1 MKGQLSSAH
10 IDAINRHRRV
20 IVNFDV
26 ISADGAR
33 FATKAIERLIEWKFM
48 FTDEPGTHIDSICW
62 SWGEGHQAPYP
73 SDVLPLYDSP
83 GFKKWADDGINIVQV
98 FLEAAKQRDI
108 ESFFSYRING
118 SDNDLGPV
126 AKIPMKEAHPD
137 WLIHIWNANGYW
149 NFALDGVHEY
159 KLRILRE
166 AAEDYDFD
174 GIELDFARV
183 CPVLPPGHQWE
194 YRDRLTDFIRATRA
208 MLLEVGRKRGR
219 PFLLAVRIPE
229 NLEGC
234 HFDGIDAET
243 WAQEELLDIFVM
255 GCRSFDVDIPAFRRI
270 TEGTNIKLYP
280 CIDDHHASDGYQWP
294 PIEVMRGVAA
304 NWYQQGAD
312 GVQTFNFAHAT
323 PEETDRLL
331 GQMYLEKGWGT
342 HRQAYQ
348 EIGDSDALKHK
359 NKIFVVQ
366 RRGGG
371 HGTTVIPNPEDWST
385 PRFMYFNT
393 NMFGQLPAPL
403 DNDGKVDTLLTI
415 AVADD
420 ASAEADRVDQITLR
434 LLLSDPEAE
443 NLPDDERL
451 QQVTVATIGHPD
463 TLQNNPA
470 AKGIED
476 QIEVR
481 VNNILL
487 ETPKIEE
494 GWLVFAVQPKF
505 LAVGDN
511 LVGVRV
517 SGSGKGIPAPM
528 RSTEVQ
534 HQILIEKLEV
544 HLKYR

>member
-1 MKGQLSSAH
+1 MKRQLSSEH
-10 IDAINRHRRV
+10 INAINRRRRV

-26 ISADGAR
+26 ISSDGAR
-33 FATKAIERLIEWKFM
+33 FATKEIERLVEWKFM
-48 FTDEPGTHIDSICW
+48 FADEPGTHIDSIYW

-73 SDVLPLYDSP
+73 SEVLPLYDSP

-98 FLEAAKQRDI
+98 FLEASKQRGI
-108 ESFFSYRING
+108 EAFFSYRING

-126 AKIPMKEAHPD
+126 AEIPMKEAHPD
-137 WLIHIWNANGYW
+137 WLIHTWNANGYW
-149 NFALDGVHEY
+149 NFAIEGVHEY
-159 KLRILRE
+159 KLSILRE
-166 AAEDYDFD
+166 AAENYDFD

-208 MLLEVGRKRGR
+208 MLLEVARKRGR
-219 PFLLAVRIPE
+219 PFLLAARIPE

-304 NWYQQGAD
+304 NWYQQSAD

-323 PEETDRLL
+323 PEGTDRTV
-331 GQMYLEKGWGT
+331 GQMYLERGWGT
-342 HRQAYQ
+342 HRRAYQ
-348 EIGDSDALKHK
+348 EIGDSDSLKHK

-393 NMFGQLPAPL
+393 NMFGQLPAPI
-403 DNDGKVDTLLTI
+403 DNDGVVDTLLTI

-420 ASAEADRVDQITLR
+420 VAAEVDRVDQITLR

-443 NLPDDERL
+443 NLSDDDRL
-451 QQVTVATIGHPD
+451 QRVTVATIGHPD
-463 TLQNNPA
+463 TLQNTPA
-470 AKGIED
+470 AKEIED
-476 QIEVR
+476 QIDVR
-481 VNNILL
+481 INNILL
-487 ETPKIEE
+487 GTPMVEE

-517 SGSGKGIPAPM
+517 TERPADA
-528 RSTEVQ
+528 Q

-544 HLKYR
+544 HLEYR

>member
-1 MKGQLSSAH
+1 MKEQLPSEH
-10 IDAINRHRRV
+10 IDAINRRRRV

-33 FATKAIERLIEWKFM
+33 FATKELERLVEWKFM
-48 FTDEPGTHIDSICW
+48 FADEPGTHIDTICW

-73 SDVLPLYDSP
+73 SAILPLYDSP
-83 GFKKWADDGINIVQV
+83 GFKAWADEGVNIVQV
-98 FLEAAKQRDI
+98 FLDASKQRGI
-108 ESFFSYRING
+108 EAFFSYRING

-126 AKIPMKEAHPD
+126 AEIPMKEAHPD
-137 WLIHIWNANGYW
+137 WLIHTWNANGYW
-149 NFALDGVHEY
+149 NFAVEGVHEY
-159 KLRILRE
+159 KLSILRE
-166 AAEDYDFD
+166 AAEDYNFD

-194 YRDRLTDFIRATRA
+194 YRDRLTDFIRAIRA
-208 MLLEVGRKRGR
+208 MLQEAARKRGR

-243 WAQEELLDIFVM
+243 WAQEELIDIFVM

-270 TEGTNIKLYP
+270 TEGTHIKLYP

-323 PEETDRLL
+323 PEGTDRVV

-342 HRQAYQ
+342 HRQAYH
-348 EIGDSDALKHK
+348 EIGDPDALKHK
-359 NKIFVVQ
+359 DKIFVVQ

-371 HGTTVIPNPEDWST
+371 HGTIVIPNPEDWST

-393 NMFGQLPAPL
+393 NMFGPLPAAI
-403 DNDGKVDTLLTI
+403 DNNGVVDTLLTI

-420 ASAEADRVDQITLR
+420 VTAEADRVDQITLR

-443 NLPDDERL
+443 NLPDDQRL
-451 QQVTVATIGHPD
+451 QPVTVATIGHPG
-463 TLQNNPA
+463 TLENTPA

-481 VNNILL
+481 VNNIRLG
-487 ETPKIEE
+487 TPTVEE

-511 LVGVRV
+511 LVGLRV
-517 SGSGKGIPAPM
+517 
-528 RSTEVQ
+528 TERPVDIRG
-534 HQILIEKLEV
+534 QILVEKLEV
-544 HLKYR
+544 HLEYR

>member
-1 MKGQLSSAH
+1 MKGQLSSEH
-10 IDAINRHRRV
+10 IDAINRRRRV

-33 FATKAIERLIEWKFM
+33 FATKAIERLVEWKFM
-48 FTDEPGTHIDSICW
+48 FADEPGTHIDSIYW

-83 GFKKWADDGINIVQV
+83 GFKKWADDGVNIVQV

-126 AKIPMKEAHPD
+126 AEIPMKEAHPD

-149 NFALDGVHEY
+149 NFALEGVHEY
-159 KLRILRE
+159 KLRVLRE
-166 AAEDYDFD
+166 AAENYDFD

-194 YRDRLTDFIRATRA
+194 YRDKLTDFIRATRA
-208 MLLEVGRKRGR
+208 MLLEVARKRGR
-219 PFLLAVRIPE
+219 PFLLAARIPE

-312 GVQTFNFAHAT
+312 GIQTFNFAHAT

-420 ASAEADRVDQITLR
+420 VSAETDRIDRITLH

-443 NLPDDERL
+443 NLTDDERL
-451 QQVTVATIGHPD
+451 QPVTVATIGHPD
-463 TLQNNPA
+463 TLQNTPA

-494 GWLVFAVQPKF
+494 GWLVFAVQSKF

-517 SGSGKGIPAPM
+517 TGCGRGIPAPM
-528 RSTEVQ
+528 HSTDLR

-544 HLKYR
+544 HLEYR

>member
-1 MKGQLSSAH
+1 MKGQLSSEH
-10 IDAINRHRRV
+10 IDAINRHRRI

-33 FATKAIERLIEWKFM
+33 FATKEIERLVEWKFM
-48 FTDEPGTHIDSICW
+48 FADAPGTHIDSIYW

-83 GFKKWADDGINIVQV
+83 GFKKWADDGVNIVQV
-98 FLEAAKQRDI
+98 FLDAAKQRGI

-126 AKIPMKEAHPD
+126 AKIPMKEEHPD
-137 WLIHIWNANGYW
+137 WLIHLWNANGYW
-149 NFALDGVHEY
+149 NFALEEVHEY
-159 KLRILRE
+159 KLSILRE

-208 MLLEVGRKRGR
+208 MLQEVAHKRGR
-219 PFLLAVRIPE
+219 PLLLAARIPE

-234 HFDGIDAET
+234 HFDGIDPET
-243 WAQEELLDIFVM
+243 WAREELLDIFVM

-294 PIEVMRGVAA
+294 PIEVMRGVVA
-304 NWYQQGAD
+304 NWYHQGAD
-312 GVQTFNFAHAT
+312 GIQTFNFAHAT
-323 PEETDRLL
+323 PEGTDRLL
-331 GQMYLEKGWGT
+331 GQMYLEKGWHT

-348 EIGDSDALKHK
+348 EIGESEDLKHK

-393 NMFGQLPAPL
+393 NMFGQLPAPI
-403 DNDGKVDTLLTI
+403 DNNGAVDTLLTI

-420 ASAEADRVDQITLR
+420 VAAEADYVNRITLR
-434 LLLSDPEAE
+434 LLLSDPEAA
-443 NLPDDERL
+443 NLPDDQRL
-451 QQVTVATIGHPD
+451 QPVTVATIGHPG
-463 TLQNNPA
+463 TLQNSPA

-481 VNNILL
+481 VNNIRLG
-487 ETPKIEE
+487 TPTVDE

-517 SGSGKGIPAPM
+517 SGCGRGIPAPM

-534 HQILIEKLEV
+534 HQILIEKLEI
-544 HLKYR
+544 HLEYR

>member
-10 IDAINRHRRV
+10 IDAINRRRRI

-33 FATKAIERLIEWKFM
+33 FATKEIERLIEWKFM
-48 FTDEPGTHIDSICW
+48 FTDEPGTHIDSISW

-83 GFKKWADDGINIVQV
+83 GFKRWADDGINIVQA
-98 FLEAAKQRDI
+98 FLEASKQRDI

-126 AKIPMKEAHPD
+126 AEIPMKESHPD
-137 WLIHIWNANGYW
+137 WLIHTWNANGYW
-149 NFALDGVHEY
+149 NFALEGVHEY
-159 KLRILRE
+159 KLSILRE

-194 YRDRLTDFIRATRA
+194 HRDRLTDFIRATRA
-208 MLLEVGRKRGR
+208 MLLEIGRKRGR
-219 PFLLAVRIPE
+219 PLLLAARIPE

-234 HFDGIDAET
+234 HFDGIDPET
-243 WAQEELLDIFVM
+243 WAREELLDIFVM

-270 TEGTNIKLYP
+270 TAGTNIKLYP

-304 NWYQQGAD
+304 NWYQQGVA

-323 PEETDRLL
+323 PEGTDRTV
-331 GQMYLEKGWGT
+331 GQMYLEKGWRT

-359 NKIFVVQ
+359 NKSFVVQ

-371 HGTTVIPNPEDWST
+371 HGTIVIPNPEDWST

-420 ASAEADRVDQITLR
+420 VAAEADRVDQIRLR
-434 LLLSDPEAE
+434 LLLSDPEAPPSIPPQAGGGVE
-443 NLPDDERL
+443 DRWLER
-451 QQVTVATIGHPD
+451 VTVATIGHPG
-463 TLQNNPA
+463 TLENTPA
-470 AKGIED
+470 ARGIED

-487 ETPKIEE
+487 GTPTVEE

-511 LVGVRV
+511 LVGVRATER
-517 SGSGKGIPAPM
+517 PADA
-528 RSTEVQ
+528 R

-544 HLKYR
+544 HVEYR

>member
-1 MKGQLSSAH
+1 MKGQLSSEH
-10 IDAINRHRRV
+10 IDAINRRRRV

-26 ISADGAR
+26 IAADGAR
-33 FATKAIERLIEWKFM
+33 FATKEIERLVEWKFM
-48 FTDEPGTHIDSICW
+48 FADEPGTHIDSIYW

-73 SDVLPLYDSP
+73 SEVLPLYDSP
-83 GFKKWADDGINIVQV
+83 GFKKWADDGINIVRV
-98 FLEAAKQRDI
+98 FLEASKQRGI
-108 ESFFSYRING
+108 EAFFSYRING

-126 AKIPMKEAHPD
+126 AEIPMKEAHPD
-137 WLIHIWNANGYW
+137 WLIHTWNANGYW
-149 NFALDGVHEY
+149 NFAIEGVHEY
-159 KLRILRE
+159 KLHILRE
-166 AAEDYDFD
+166 AAENYDFD

-208 MLLEVGRKRGR
+208 MLLEVARKRGR
-219 PFLLAVRIPE
+219 PFLLAARIPE

-294 PIEVMRGVAA
+294 PIEVMRGVAV

-323 PEETDRLL
+323 PEGTDRTV

-348 EIGDSDALKHK
+348 EIGDSDSLKHK

-403 DNDGKVDTLLTI
+403 DNEGKVDTLLTI

-420 ASAEADRVDQITLR
+420 VAAEVDRVDQITLR

-443 NLPDDERL
+443 NLPEDRRL
-451 QQVTVATIGHPD
+451 QPVTVATIGHPD
-463 TLQNNPA
+463 TLQNTPA
-470 AKGIED
+470 AKEIED
-476 QIEVR
+476 QIDVR
-481 VNNILL
+481 INNILL
-487 ETPKIEE
+487 GTPMVKE
-494 GWLVFAVQPKF
+494 GWLVFAIQPKF
-505 LAVGDN
+505 LAAGDN

-517 SGSGKGIPAPM
+517 TERP
-528 RSTEVQ
+528 TEVR

-544 HLKYR
+544 HLEYR

>member
-1 MKGQLSSAH
+1 
-10 IDAINRHRRV
+10 
-20 IVNFDV
+20 
-26 ISADGAR
+26 
-33 FATKAIERLIEWKFM
+33 
-48 FTDEPGTHIDSICW
+48 
-62 SWGEGHQAPYP
+62 
-73 SDVLPLYDSP
+73 
-83 GFKKWADDGINIVQV
+83 
-98 FLEAAKQRDI
+98 
-108 ESFFSYRING
+108 
-118 SDNDLGPV
+118 
-126 AKIPMKEAHPD
+126 
-137 WLIHIWNANGYW
+137 
-149 NFALDGVHEY
+149 
-159 KLRILRE
+159 
-166 AAEDYDFD
+166 
-174 GIELDFARV
+174 
-183 CPVLPPGHQWE
+183 
-194 YRDRLTDFIRATRA
+194 
-208 MLLEVGRKRGR
+208 
-219 PFLLAVRIPE
+219 
-229 NLEGC
+229 
-234 HFDGIDAET
+234 
-243 WAQEELLDIFVM
+243 
-255 GCRSFDVDIPAFRRI
+255 
-270 TEGTNIKLYP
+270 
-280 CIDDHHASDGYQWP
+280 
-294 PIEVMRGVAA
+294 MRGVAA
-304 NWYQQGAD
+304 NWYLLGAD
-312 GVQTFNFAHAT
+312 GIQTFNFAHAT

-420 ASAEADRVDQITLR
+420 VSAETDRVDRITLH

-443 NLPDDERL
+443 NLTDDQRL
-451 QQVTVATIGHPD
+451 QPVTVATIGHPD
-463 TLQNNPA
+463 TLQNTPP

-494 GWLVFAVQPKF
+494 GWLVFAVQSKF

-517 SGSGKGIPAPM
+517 TGCGRGIPAPM
-528 RSTEVQ
+528 RSTDAQ

-544 HLKYR
+544 HLEYR

>member
-1 MKGQLSSAH
+1 MKGQLSPEH
-10 IDAINRHRRV
+10 IDALNRRRRV
-20 IVNFDV
+20 IINFDV
-26 ISADGAR
+26 IAADGAR
-33 FATKAIERLIEWKFM
+33 FATKEIEQLVEWKFM
-48 FTDEPGTHIDSICW
+48 FADEPGTHIDSICW

-73 SDVLPLYDSP
+73 SEVLPLYDSP
-83 GFKKWADDGINIVQV
+83 GFKKWSDDGINIVQV
-98 FLEAAKQRDI
+98 FLEASKQRGI
-108 ESFFSYRING
+108 EAFFSYRING

-126 AKIPMKEAHPD
+126 AEIPMKEAHPD
-137 WLIHIWNANGYW
+137 WLIHTWNANGYW
-149 NFALDGVHEY
+149 NFAIEGVHEY
-159 KLRILRE
+159 KLSILRE
-166 AAEDYDFD
+166 AAENYDFD

-194 YRDRLTDFIRATRA
+194 YRDRLTDFIRATRE
-208 MLLEVGRKRGR
+208 MLLEVARKRGR
-219 PFLLAVRIPE
+219 PLLLAARVPE

-270 TEGTNIKLYP
+270 TAGTNIKLYP

-312 GVQTFNFAHAT
+312 GIETFNFAHAT
-323 PEETDRLL
+323 PEGTDRTV

-342 HRQAYQ
+342 HRQAYH
-348 EIGDSDALKHK
+348 EIGDSNALKHK
-359 NKIFVVQ
+359 DKIFVVQ

-393 NMFGQLPAPL
+393 NMFGSLPAPL
-403 DNDGKVDTLLTI
+403 DNDGVVDTLLTI

-420 ASAEADRVDQITLR
+420 VAAEADRVDQIALR
-434 LLLSDPEAE
+434 LLLSDLEAE
-443 NLPDDERL
+443 SLPEDRRL
-451 QQVTVATIGHPD
+451 QPVTVATIGHPG
-463 TLQNNPA
+463 TLQNIPA

-487 ETPKIEE
+487 GTPAAEE

-517 SGSGKGIPAPM
+517 TERP
-528 RSTEVQ
+528 TEVR

-544 HLKYR
+544 HIEYR

>member
-1 MKGQLSSAH
+1 MKGQLSAAH
-10 IDAINRHRRV
+10 IDAINRRRRV

-26 ISADGAR
+26 ISADGER
-33 FATKAIERLIEWKFM
+33 FATKEIERLVEWKFM
-48 FTDEPGTHIDSICW
+48 FADEPGTYIDSIYW

-73 SDVLPLYDSP
+73 SEVLPLYDSP

-126 AKIPMKEAHPD
+126 AEIPMKEAHPD
-137 WLIHIWNANGYW
+137 WLIHTWNANGYW
-149 NFALDGVHEY
+149 NFALEDVHEY
-159 KLRILRE
+159 KLSILRE
-166 AAEDYDFD
+166 AAENYDFD

-208 MLLEVGRKRGR
+208 MLQDVGCKRGR
-219 PFLLAVRIPE
+219 PLLLAARIPE

-234 HFDGIDAET
+234 HFDGIDPEM
-243 WAQEELLDIFVM
+243 WAREELLDIFVM
-255 GCRSFDVDIPAFRRI
+255 GCRSFDVDVPAFRRI
-270 TEGTNIKLYP
+270 AEGTNIKLYP

-294 PIEVMRGVAA
+294 GIEVMRGVVA

-323 PEETDRLL
+323 PEGTDRLL
-331 GQMYLEKGWGT
+331 GQMYLERGWET
-342 HRQAYQ
+342 HRRAYQ
-348 EIGDSDALKHK
+348 EIGDPVDLKYK
-359 NKIFVVQ
+359 NKIFVAQ

-371 HGTTVIPNPEDWST
+371 HGTIVIPNPEDWST

-393 NMFGQLPAPL
+393 NMFGQLPAPV

-420 ASAEADRVDQITLR
+420 VDADADCVDQITLR

-443 NLPDDERL
+443 NLPDDQRL
-451 QQVTVATIGHPD
+451 QSVTVATIGHPG
-463 TLQNNPA
+463 TLQNTPA

-481 VNNILL
+481 VNNICLG
-487 ETPKIEE
+487 TARIEE

-517 SGSGKGIPAPM
+517 IGGGRGIPAPM
-528 RSTEVQ
+528 RSPDAQ

-544 HLKYR
+544 HLEYH

>member
-1 MKGQLSSAH
+1 MKRQLSSEH
-10 IDAINRHRRV
+10 IDAINRRRRV

-26 ISADGAR
+26 ISSDGAR
-33 FATKAIERLIEWKFM
+33 FATKEIERLVEWKFM
-48 FTDEPGTHIDSICW
+48 FADEPGTHIDSIYW

-73 SDVLPLYDSP
+73 SEVLPLYDSP
-83 GFKKWADDGINIVQV
+83 GFKKWSDDGINIVQV
-98 FLEAAKQRDI
+98 FLEASKQRGI
-108 ESFFSYRING
+108 EAFFSYRING

-126 AKIPMKEAHPD
+126 AKIPMKETHSD
-137 WLIHIWNANGYW
+137 WLIHTWNANGYW
-149 NFALDGVHEY
+149 NFAIEGVHEY
-159 KLRILRE
+159 KLTILRE
-166 AAEDYDFD
+166 AAENYDFD

-208 MLLEVGRKRGR
+208 MLLEVARKRGR
-219 PFLLAVRIPE
+219 PFLLAARIPE

-294 PIEVMRGVAA
+294 SIEVMRGVAA

-323 PEETDRLL
+323 PEGTDRTV

-348 EIGDSDALKHK
+348 EIGDSDSLKHK

-393 NMFGQLPAPL
+393 NMFGQLPTPL

-420 ASAEADRVDQITLR
+420 VAAEEGRVERITLR

-443 NLPDDERL
+443 NLSDDDRL
-451 QQVTVATIGHPD
+451 QRVTVATIGHPD
-463 TLQNNPA
+463 TLQNIPA
-470 AKGIED
+470 AKGVED

-487 ETPKIEE
+487 GTPTVLD
-494 GWLVFAVQPKF
+494 GWLVFAIQPKF

-511 LVGVRV
+511 LVGVQVTER
-517 SGSGKGIPAPM
+517 P
-528 RSTEVQ
+528 TEVR

-544 HLKYR
+544 HLEYR

>member
-1 MKGQLSSAH
+1 MRL
-10 IDAINRHRRV
+10 NRRRRV

-26 ISADGAR
+26 IAADGAR
-33 FATKAIERLIEWKFM
+33 FATKEIEQLVEWKFM
-48 FTDEPGTHIDSICW
+48 FADEPGTHIDSICW

-73 SDVLPLYDSP
+73 SEVLPLYDSP
-83 GFKKWADDGINIVQV
+83 GFKRWSDDGINIVQV
-98 FLEAAKQRDI
+98 FLEASKQRGI
-108 ESFFSYRING
+108 EAFFSYRING

-126 AKIPMKEAHPD
+126 AEIPMKEAHPD
-137 WLIHIWNANGYW
+137 WLIHTWNANGYW
-149 NFALDGVHEY
+149 NFAIEGVHEY
-159 KLRILRE
+159 KLSILRE
-166 AAEDYDFD
+166 AAENYDFD

-194 YRDRLTDFIRATRA
+194 YRDRLTDFIRATRE
-208 MLLEVGRKRGR
+208 MLLEIARKRGR
-219 PFLLAVRIPE
+219 PLLLATRVPE

-243 WAQEELLDIFVM
+243 WAQEGLLDIFVM
-255 GCRSFDVDIPAFRRI
+255 GCRSFDVDIAAFRRI
-270 TEGTNIKLYP
+270 TAGTNIKLYP

-312 GVQTFNFAHAT
+312 GIETFNFAHAT
-323 PEETDRLL
+323 PEGTDRTV
-331 GQMYLEKGWGT
+331 GQMYLERGWGT
-342 HRQAYQ
+342 HRQAYH
-348 EIGDSDALKHK
+348 EIGDSDALKRED
-359 NKIFVVQ
+359 KIFVVQ

-393 NMFGQLPAPL
+393 NMFGPLPAPL
-403 DNDGKVDTLLTI
+403 DNDGVVDTLLTI
-415 AVADD
+415 AVADGVTAD
-420 ASAEADRVDQITLR
+420 ADCVDRITLR

-443 NLPDDERL
+443 NLPDDDRL
-451 QQVTVATIGHPD
+451 QPVTVATIGHPD
-463 TLQNNPA
+463 TLQNIPA

-487 ETPKIEE
+487 GTPMVEE

-505 LAVGDN
+505 LAVADN

-517 SGSGKGIPAPM
+517 TGGGRGIPAPI
-528 RSTEVQ
+528 RPADAQ

-544 HLKYR
+544 HIEYR

>member
-1 MKGQLSSAH
+1 MKRQLSSEH
-10 IDAINRHRRV
+10 INAINRRRRV

-26 ISADGAR
+26 ISSDGAR
-33 FATKAIERLIEWKFM
+33 FATKEIERLVEWKFM
-48 FTDEPGTHIDSICW
+48 FADEPGTHIDSIYW

-73 SDVLPLYDSP
+73 SEVLPLYDSP
-83 GFKKWADDGINIVQV
+83 GFKKWSDDGINIVQV
-98 FLEAAKQRDI
+98 FLEASKQRGI
-108 ESFFSYRING
+108 EAFFSYRING

-126 AKIPMKEAHPD
+126 AKIPMKETHSD
-137 WLIHIWNANGYW
+137 WLIHTWNANGYW
-149 NFALDGVHEY
+149 NFAVEGVHEY
-159 KLRILRE
+159 KLTILRE
-166 AAEDYDFD
+166 AAENYDFD

-208 MLLEVGRKRGR
+208 MLLEVARKRGR
-219 PFLLAVRIPE
+219 PFLLAARIPE

-304 NWYQQGAD
+304 NWYQQSAD

-323 PEETDRLL
+323 PEGTDRTV
-331 GQMYLEKGWGT
+331 GQMYLERGWGT
-342 HRQAYQ
+342 HRRAYQ
-348 EIGDSDALKHK
+348 EIGDSDSLKHK

-393 NMFGQLPAPL
+393 NMFGQLPAPI
-403 DNDGKVDTLLTI
+403 DNDGVVDTLLTI

-420 ASAEADRVDQITLR
+420 VAAEVDRVDQITLR

-443 NLPDDERL
+443 NLSDDDRL
-451 QQVTVATIGHPD
+451 QRVTVATIGHPD
-463 TLQNNPA
+463 TLQNTPA
-470 AKGIED
+470 AKEIED
-476 QIEVR
+476 QIDVR
-481 VNNILL
+481 INNILL
-487 ETPKIEE
+487 GTPMVEE

-517 SGSGKGIPAPM
+517 TERPADA
-528 RSTEVQ
+528 Q

-544 HLKYR
+544 HLEYR

>member
-1 MKGQLSSAH
+1 MKEQLSSEH
-10 IDAINRHRRV
+10 IDAINRRRRV

-26 ISADGAR
+26 ISSDGAR
-33 FATKAIERLIEWKFM
+33 FATKETERLVEWKFM
-48 FTDEPGTHIDSICW
+48 FADEPGTHIDSIYW

-73 SDVLPLYDSP
+73 SEVLPLYDSP
-83 GFKKWADDGINIVQV
+83 GFKKWADDGINIVRV
-98 FLEAAKQRDI
+98 FLEASKQRGI
-108 ESFFSYRING
+108 EAFFSYRING

-126 AKIPMKEAHPD
+126 AEIPMKEAHPD
-137 WLIHIWNANGYW
+137 WLIHTWNANGYW
-149 NFALDGVHEY
+149 NFAIEGVHEY

-166 AAEDYDFD
+166 AAENYDFD

-183 CPVLPPGHQWE
+183 CPVLPPGHQWK

-294 PIEVMRGVAA
+294 SIEVMRGVAA

-323 PEETDRLL
+323 PEGTDRTV

-342 HRQAYQ
+342 QRQAYQ
-348 EIGDSDALKHK
+348 EIGDSDSLKHK
-359 NKIFVVQ
+359 NKTFVVQ

-403 DNDGKVDTLLTI
+403 DNEGKVDTLLTI

-420 ASAEADRVDQITLR
+420 VAAEVDRVDQITLR
-434 LLLSDPEAE
+434 LLLSDPETE
-443 NLPDDERL
+443 NLSDDDRL
-451 QQVTVATIGHPD
+451 QRVTVATIGHPG
-463 TLQNNPA
+463 TLQNIPA
-470 AKGIED
+470 VKGVED

-487 ETPKIEE
+487 GTPTVEG

-505 LAVGDN
+505 LAVSDN

-517 SGSGKGIPAPM
+517 TERP
-528 RSTEVQ
+528 TEVR

-544 HLKYR
+544 HLEYH

>member
-1 MKGQLSSAH
+1 MKRQLSSEH
-10 IDAINRHRRV
+10 IDAINRRRRV

-26 ISADGAR
+26 ISSDGAR
-33 FATKAIERLIEWKFM
+33 FATKEIERLVEWKFM
-48 FTDEPGTHIDSICW
+48 FADEPGTHIDSIYW

-73 SDVLPLYDSP
+73 SEVLPLYDSP
-83 GFKKWADDGINIVQV
+83 GFKKWSDDGINIVQV
-98 FLEAAKQRDI
+98 FLEASKQRGI
-108 ESFFSYRING
+108 EAFFSYRING

-126 AKIPMKEAHPD
+126 AKIPMKETHSD
-137 WLIHIWNANGYW
+137 WLIHTWNANGYW
-149 NFALDGVHEY
+149 NFAIEGVHEY
-159 KLRILRE
+159 KLTILRE
-166 AAEDYDFD
+166 AAENYDFD

-208 MLLEVGRKRGR
+208 MLLEVARKRGR
-219 PFLLAVRIPE
+219 PFLLAARIPE

-294 PIEVMRGVAA
+294 SIEVMRGVAA

-323 PEETDRLL
+323 PEGTDRTV

-348 EIGDSDALKHK
+348 EIGDSDSLKHK

-393 NMFGQLPAPL
+393 NMFGQLPTPL

-420 ASAEADRVDQITLR
+420 VAAEEGRVERITLR

-443 NLPDDERL
+443 NLSDDRRL
-451 QQVTVATIGHPD
+451 QRVTVATIGHPG
-463 TLQNNPA
+463 TLQNIPA
-470 AKGIED
+470 AKGVED

-487 ETPKIEE
+487 GTPTVLD
-494 GWLVFAVQPKF
+494 GWLVFAIQPKF

-517 SGSGKGIPAPM
+517 TERP
-528 RSTEVQ
+528 TEVR

-544 HLKYR
+544 HLEYR

>member
-1 MKGQLSSAH
+1 MKGQLSAAH
-10 IDAINRHRRV
+10 IDAINRRRRV

-26 ISADGAR
+26 ISADGER
-33 FATKAIERLIEWKFM
+33 FATKEVEQLVEWKFM
-48 FTDEPGTHIDSICW
+48 FADEPGTHIDSIYW

-73 SDVLPLYDSP
+73 SEVLPLYDSP

-98 FLEAAKQRDI
+98 FLDAAKQRGI

-126 AKIPMKEAHPD
+126 AEIPMKEAHPD
-137 WLIHIWNANGYW
+137 WLIHLWNANGYW
-149 NFALDGVHEY
+149 NFALEEVHEY
-159 KLRILRE
+159 KLSILRE

-208 MLLEVGRKRGR
+208 MLQEVAHKRGR
-219 PFLLAVRIPE
+219 PLLLAARLPE

-234 HFDGIDAET
+234 HFDGIDPET
-243 WAQEELLDIFVM
+243 WAREELLDIFVM

-294 PIEVMRGVAA
+294 PIEVMRGVVA
-304 NWYQQGAD
+304 NWYHQGAD
-312 GVQTFNFAHAT
+312 GIQTFNFAHAT
-323 PEETDRLL
+323 PEGTDRLL
-331 GQMYLEKGWGT
+331 GQMYLEKGWHT

-348 EIGDSDALKHK
+348 EIGESEDLKHK

-371 HGTTVIPNPEDWST
+371 HGTIVIPNPEDWST

-393 NMFGQLPAPL
+393 NMFGQLPAPM
-403 DNDGKVDTLLTI
+403 DNSGVVDTLLTI

-420 ASAEADRVDQITLR
+420 VAAEADRVNQIMLR
-434 LLLSDPEAE
+434 LLLSDLEAE
-443 NLPDDERL
+443 NLPDDQRL
-451 QQVTVATIGHPD
+451 QPVTVATIGHPG
-463 TLQNNPA
+463 TLQNTPA

-481 VNNILL
+481 INNLHL
-487 ETPKIEE
+487 GTPTVDE

-517 SGSGKGIPAPM
+517 SGCGRGIPAPM

-534 HQILIEKLEV
+534 HQILIEKLEI
-544 HLKYR
+544 HLEYR

>member
-1 MKGQLSSAH
+1 MKEQLSSEH
-10 IDAINRHRRV
+10 IDALNRCRRV

-33 FATKAIERLIEWKFM
+33 FATKAIERLVEWKFM
-48 FTDEPGTHIDSICW
+48 FADEPGTHIDSIYW
-62 SWGEGHQAPYP
+62 SWGEGHQVPYP

-83 GFKKWADDGINIVQV
+83 GFKKWADDGVNIVQV

-137 WLIHIWNANGYW
+137 WLIHLWNANGYW
-149 NFALDGVHEY
+149 NFALEDVHEY
-159 KLRILRE
+159 KLSILRE

-194 YRDRLTDFIRATRA
+194 YRDRLTDFIRATRT
-208 MLLEVGRKRGR
+208 MLQEVAHKRGR
-219 PFLLAVRIPE
+219 PLLLAARIPE

-243 WAQEELLDIFVM
+243 WAREELLDIFVM

-304 NWYQQGAD
+304 NWYLLGAD
-312 GVQTFNFAHAT
+312 GIQTFNFAHAT

-415 AVADD
+415 AVADNVD
-420 ASAEADRVDQITLR
+420 ADADRVNQITLR
-434 LLLSDPEAE
+434 LLLSDPEVE
-443 NLPDDERL
+443 NLTDDQRL
-451 QQVTVATIGHPD
+451 QPVTVATIGHPG
-463 TLQNNPA
+463 TLENNPA

-487 ETPKIEE
+487 EPPTIEE

-517 SGSGKGIPAPM
+517 SGCGRGIPAPM
-528 RSTEVQ
+528 HSPDAQ
-534 HQILIEKLEV
+534 HQILIEKLEI

>member
-1 MKGQLSSAH
+1 MKGQLSSEH
-10 IDAINRHRRV
+10 IDAINRRRRI

-33 FATKAIERLIEWKFM
+33 FATKEIERLVEWKFM
-48 FTDEPGTHIDSICW
+48 FADEPGTHIDSIYW

-83 GFKKWADDGINIVQV
+83 GFKKWADEGINIVQV
-98 FLEAAKQRDI
+98 FLEAAKQRGI

-126 AKIPMKEAHPD
+126 AEIPMKEAHPD
-137 WLIHIWNANGYW
+137 WLIRTWNANGYW
-149 NFALDGVHEY
+149 NFALEGVHEY
-159 KLRILRE
+159 KLSILRE

-208 MLLEVGRKRGR
+208 MLQEVGRKRGR
-219 PFLLAVRIPE
+219 PLLLAARIPE

-234 HFDGIDAET
+234 HFDGIDPET
-243 WAQEELLDIFVM
+243 WAREELLDIFVM

-270 TEGTNIKLYP
+270 TAGTNIKLYP

-312 GVQTFNFAHAT
+312 GIQTFNFAHAT
-323 PEETDRLL
+323 PEETDRIL
-331 GQMYLEKGWGT
+331 GQMYLEKGWYT

-348 EIGDSDALKHK
+348 EIGDSDALKHR

-371 HGTTVIPNPEDWST
+371 HGTIVIPNPEDWST

-403 DNDGKVDTLLTI
+403 DNNGAVDTLLTI

-420 ASAEADRVDQITLR
+420 VATEADCVGQVTLR

-443 NLPDDERL
+443 NLPEDQRL
-451 QQVTVATIGHPD
+451 HPVTVATIGHPG
-463 TLQNNPA
+463 TLQNSPA
-470 AKGIED
+470 AKEIED

-481 VNNILL
+481 VNNIFLG
-487 ETPKIEE
+487 TPTIEE

-505 LAVGDN
+505 LAVGNN

-517 SGSGKGIPAPM
+517 
-528 RSTEVQ
+528 TEHPVNAQ
-534 HQILIEKLEV
+534 HQILIEKLEI
-544 HLKYR
+544 HLEYR

>member
-1 MKGQLSSAH
+1 MKGQLSSEH
-10 IDAINRHRRV
+10 IDAINRRRRV

-33 FATKAIERLIEWKFM
+33 FATKAIERLVEWKFM
-48 FTDEPGTHIDSICW
+48 FADEPGTHIDSIYW

-83 GFKKWADDGINIVQV
+83 GFKKWADDGVNIVQV

-126 AKIPMKEAHPD
+126 AEIPMKEAHPD

-149 NFALDGVHEY
+149 NFALEGVHEY
-159 KLRILRE
+159 KLRVLRE
-166 AAEDYDFD
+166 AAENYDFD

-194 YRDRLTDFIRATRA
+194 YRDKLTDFIRATRA
-208 MLLEVGRKRGR
+208 MLLEVARKRGR
-219 PFLLAVRIPE
+219 PFLLAARIPE

-243 WAQEELLDIFVM
+243 WAKEELMDIFVM

-312 GVQTFNFAHAT
+312 GIQTFNFAHAT

-420 ASAEADRVDQITLR
+420 VSAETDRIDRITLH

-443 NLPDDERL
+443 NLSDDDRL
-451 QQVTVATIGHPD
+451 QRVTVATIGHPD
-463 TLQNNPA
+463 TLQNTPA
-470 AKGIED
+470 AKEIED

-481 VNNILL
+481 INNILL
-487 ETPKIEE
+487 ETPRVEE
-494 GWLVFAVQPKF
+494 GWLVFAVQSKF

-517 SGSGKGIPAPM
+517 SGCGRGIPAPM
-528 RSTEVQ
+528 HSPDAQ

-544 HLKYR
+544 HLEYR

>member
-1 MKGQLSSAH
+1 MKGQLSAAH

-20 IVNFDV
+20 IINFDV
-26 ISADGAR
+26 ISADGER
-33 FATKAIERLIEWKFM
+33 FATKEIEQLVEWKFM
-48 FTDEPGTHIDSICW
+48 FADEPGTHIDSIYW

-83 GFKKWADDGINIVQV
+83 GFKQWADAGINIVQI
-98 FLEAAKQRDI
+98 FLEASKQRGI
-108 ESFFSYRING
+108 EAFFSYRING

-126 AKIPMKEAHPD
+126 AEIPMKEAHPD
-137 WLIHIWNANGYW
+137 WLIQIWNANGYW
-149 NFALDGVHEY
+149 NFAVDGVHEY
-159 KLRILRE
+159 KLGILRE

-183 CPVLPPGHQWE
+183 CPVLPPGHQWD
-194 YRDRLTDFIRATRA
+194 YRDRLTDFIRATRS
-208 MLLEVGRKRGR
+208 MLLDVARKRGR
-219 PFLLAVRIPE
+219 PLLLAARIPE

-255 GCRSFDVDIPAFRRI
+255 GCRSFEVDIPAFRRI

-280 CIDDHHASDGYQWP
+280 CIDDHHASDGYQCP

-312 GVQTFNFAHAT
+312 GIQTFNFAHAT
-323 PEETDRLL
+323 PEGTDRAI
-331 GQMYLEKGWGT
+331 GQMYLEKGWQT
-342 HRQAYQ
+342 HRQAYH

-393 NMFGQLPAPL
+393 NMFGSLPAPL
-403 DNDGKVDTLLTI
+403 DNNGVVDTLLTI

-420 ASAEADRVDQITLR
+420 VAADADHVDRITLR

-443 NLPDDERL
+443 DLPEGQRL
-451 QQVTVATIGHPD
+451 SPVTVATIGHPG
-463 TLQNNPA
+463 TLQNTPA

-487 ETPKIEE
+487 GTPKVEE

-505 LAVGDN
+505 LAIGDN

-517 SGSGKGIPAPM
+517 TQRPA
-528 RSTEVQ
+528 EVRG
-534 HQILIEKLEV
+534 QILIEKLEA
-544 HLKYR
+544 HLEYR

>member
-1 MKGQLSSAH
+1 MKGQLSSEH
-10 IDAINRHRRV
+10 IDAINRRRRV

-33 FATKAIERLIEWKFM
+33 FATKEIERLVEWKFM
-48 FTDEPGTHIDSICW
+48 FADEPGTHIDSIYW

-73 SDVLPLYDSP
+73 SEVLPLYDSP
-83 GFKKWADDGINIVQV
+83 GFKKWADDGVNIVQV
-98 FLEAAKQRDI
+98 FLEAAKQRGV

-126 AKIPMKEAHPD
+126 AEIPMKEAHPD
-137 WLIHIWNANGYW
+137 WLIHLWNANGYW
-149 NFALDGVHEY
+149 NFAIKGVHEY
-159 KLRILRE
+159 KLSILSE

-194 YRDRLTDFIRATRA
+194 YRERLTDFIRATRA

-219 PFLLAVRIPE
+219 PLLLAARIPE

-243 WAQEELLDIFVM
+243 WAREELLDIFVM

-304 NWYQQGAD
+304 NWYHQGAD

-323 PEETDRLL
+323 PEGTDRLL
-331 GQMYLEKGWGT
+331 GQMYLEKGWAT
-342 HRQAYQ
+342 HRQAYH
-348 EIGDSDALKHK
+348 EIGDADGLKQK

-371 HGTTVIPNPEDWST
+371 HGTIVIPNPEDWST

-415 AVADD
+415 GVADD
-420 ASAEADRVDQITLR
+420 VAAAADRIDQITLR

-443 NLPDDERL
+443 NLPDDQRL
-451 QQVTVATIGHPD
+451 QPVTVATIGHPG
-463 TLQNNPA
+463 TLENTRA
-470 AKGIED
+470 AKGIEG

-481 VNNILL
+481 INNILL
-487 ETPKIEE
+487 GTPRIEE
-494 GWLVFAVQPKF
+494 GWLVFAVQSKS

-517 SGSGKGIPAPM
+517 TERPADA
-528 RSTEVQ
+528 Q

-544 HLKYR
+544 HLEYR

>member
-1 MKGQLSSAH
+1 MKGQLSAAH
-10 IDAINRHRRV
+10 IDAINRRRRV

-33 FATKAIERLIEWKFM
+33 FATKEVERLVEWKFM
-48 FTDEPGTHIDSICW
+48 FADEPGTHIDSIYW

-73 SDVLPLYDSP
+73 SEVLPIYDSP
-83 GFKKWADDGINIVQV
+83 GFKKWADDGVNIVQV
-98 FLEAAKQRDI
+98 FLDAAKQRGI

-126 AKIPMKEAHPD
+126 AEIPMKEAHPE
-137 WLIHIWNANGYW
+137 WLIHLWNANGYW
-149 NFALDGVHEY
+149 NFALEGVHEY
-159 KLRILRE
+159 KLRVLRE

-208 MLLEVGRKRGR
+208 MLQEVAHKRGR
-219 PFLLAVRIPE
+219 PLLLAARIPE

-243 WAQEELLDIFVM
+243 WAREELLDIFVM
-255 GCRSFDVDIPAFRRI
+255 GCRSFDVDLPAFRRI

-294 PIEVMRGVAA
+294 PIEVMRGVVA

-312 GVQTFNFAHAT
+312 GIQTFNFAHAT
-323 PEETDRLL
+323 PEGTDRLL
-331 GQMYLEKGWGT
+331 GQMYLEKGWET
-342 HRQAYQ
+342 HRQTYH
-348 EIGDSDALKHK
+348 EIGDPAALKHK
-359 NKIFVVQ
+359 SKIFVVQ

-371 HGTTVIPNPEDWST
+371 HGTIVIPNPEDWST

-403 DNDGKVDTLLTI
+403 DNNGAVDTLLTI

-420 ASAEADRVDQITLR
+420 VDADADRVDRITLR

-443 NLPDDERL
+443 NLSDDERF
-451 QQVTVATIGHPD
+451 QPVTVATIGHPG
-463 TLQNNPA
+463 TFQNTPA

-481 VNNILL
+481 VNNIFLG
-487 ETPKIEE
+487 TSVVEE

-517 SGSGKGIPAPM
+517 IERAPN
-528 RSTEVQ
+528 VQ
-534 HQILIEKLEV
+534 HQILIEKLEI
-544 HLKYR
+544 HLEYR